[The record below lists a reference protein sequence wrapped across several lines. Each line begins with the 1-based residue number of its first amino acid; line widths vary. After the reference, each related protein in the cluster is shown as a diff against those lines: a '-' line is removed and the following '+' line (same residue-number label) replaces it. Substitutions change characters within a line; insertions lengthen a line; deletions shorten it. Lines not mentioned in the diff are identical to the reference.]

1 MKAIYLLTA
10 ALCLLITSNT
20 YAQQDSAAMM
30 KAWMDYMTPGPV
42 HQKMAIG
49 DGEWTA
55 DMTMWEK
62 PDAPPTKTTG
72 GCVNKMILG
81 GRYCESRYTA
91 NMMGMPFEGIGT
103 LAYDNQ
109 RKVFIDTWIDN
120 MGTGITIMEGT
131 WDDATHSL
139 ELKGKV
145 VDPMSGKDCWLRQV
159 TTWKDKDHQ
168 VMEMYR
174 TQNGKEVKEM
184 EIALTRK

>member
-10 ALCLLITSNT
+10 TLCLLITSNT

-30 KAWMDYMTPGPV
+30 KAWTEYMTPGPV
-42 HQKMAIG
+42 HQKMAMA

-72 GCVNKMILG
+72 ACVNKMILG
-81 GRYCESRYTA
+81 GRYSESRYTA
-91 NMMGMPFEGIGT
+91 NMMGMAFEGIGT
-103 LAYDNQ
+103 LAYDNH
-109 RKVFIDTWIDN
+109 RKVFINSWVDN
-120 MGTGITIMEGT
+120 MGTGITLLEGK
-131 WDDATHSL
+131 WDDATKSL
-139 ELKGKV
+139 ELKGTV
-145 VDPMSGKDCWLRQV
+145 IDPVTGKDCHMRQV

-174 TQNGKEVKEM
+174 TTGGKEIKEM

>member
-1 MKAIYLLTA
+1 MKTIYLLTA

-30 KAWMDYMTPGPV
+30 KAWMDYMTPGPI

-55 DMTMWEK
+55 DMTMWDK
-62 PDAPPTKTTG
+62 PDGPPTKTTG
-72 GCVNKMILG
+72 ACVNKMILG

-103 LAYDNQ
+103 MAYDNQ

-120 MGTGITIMEGT
+120 MGTGITIMEGN
-131 WDDATHSL
+131 WNDATHSL

-145 VDPMSGKDCWLRQV
+145 VDPLTGKDCWLRQV

-168 VMEMYR
+168 VMEMFR
-174 TQNGKEVKEM
+174 SQDGNERKEM